1 MSTSNHSSGHFLL
14 DIQSDGSLVTYPA
27 NNSPDG
33 IDWSY
38 WSYSYVVLI
47 RLGVLFLNT
56 SAYGVRILANSSHP
70 DKYETTIYRATL
82 DADGIFR
89 LYLHHFK
96 SDNSS
101 SMLMEWSNQ
110 CEVSDFCGLDS
121 YCSAIGSKAGCNCYP
136 GFDFINTSNKFLGC
150 HRNFNEDDCGRSED
164 PEMLYNVA
172 SLENMWWADR
182 PYSVKPIEDKACGK
196 SCLEDCNCGA
206 VLYTDT
212 SCSKYKLPLRYGR
225 IKNATKP
232 SVAFFKV
239 YHPRQFHEVL
249 IESKK
254 SLILILSIILG
265 SVLCLCLVLAT
276 SSILMYRHK
285 FDRYRKLTENVNLGL
300 AEEFTLRLF
309 SYNELERATEG
320 FQEELGRGSYG
331 AVYKGTI
338 SEGGKTIVVKRL
350 EKDVEEGTVN
360 FGLKLLQLHEL
371 IIKTWFEYLAFVL
384 REIGSF

>member
-1 MSTSNHSSGHFLL
+1 M
-14 DIQSDGSLVTYPA
+14 
-27 NNSPDG
+27 
-33 IDWSY
+33 
-38 WSYSYVVLI
+38 
-47 RLGVLFLNT
+47 
-56 SAYGVRILANSSHP
+56 ANSSHP

-276 SSILMYRHK
+276 SSILVYRHK

-350 EKDVEEGTVN
+350 EKDVEEGDREFRAEIIAIARTHHKNLVRVLGICIEGN
-360 FGLKLLQLHEL
+360 RKLLVYEYMNNGSLADLIFKVERPPIWEERIRIALDVAGEFLYLHC
-371 IIKTWFEYLAFVL
+371 
-384 REIGSF
+384 